1 MGSSQNTLAGIVNDK
16 RNKSRNKKIQK
27 LSLKDAHLS
36 SEVDLDYDD
45 IASSAWVISARE
57 TLEGPG
63 ENELVTVFQG
73 YKYPTDITDIE
84 GFILKL
90 YRDPSSAIIDDS
102 QLDEVR
108 ENIRSEDQ
116 ADRDADHLDVDD
128 GDNVAAVIKS
138 YIKPGTLELV
148 ETRGRV
154 HVLRAEFQ
162 ENDN

>member
-1 MGSSQNTLAGIVNDK
+1 MSN
-16 RNKSRNKKIQK
+16 
-27 LSLKDAHLS
+27 
-36 SEVDLDYDD
+36 EVDLDYDD

-73 YKYPTDITDIE
+73 YKYPTDITNLE
-84 GFILKL
+84 GFVLKL
-90 YRDPSSAIIDDS
+90 YREPSSAIIDDS
-102 QLDEVR
+102 MLDEVR
-108 ENIRSEDQ
+108 ENILSEEK

>member
-1 MGSSQNTLAGIVNDK
+1 MSASQNTLAGIVNDK
-16 RNKSRNKKIQK
+16 RNKSRNKKLQK
-27 LSLKDAHLS
+27 LNLKDVHLS
-36 SEVDLDYDD
+36 NEVDLDYED
-45 IASSAWVISARE
+45 IASSAWVISAKE

-73 YKYPTDITDIE
+73 YKYPTDITNLE

-108 ENIRSEDQ
+108 ANIISEEK

-128 GDNVAAVIKS
+128 GDNVATVVKS
-138 YIKPGTLELV
+138 YIEPGTLELI
-148 ETRGRV
+148 ETRGHV
-154 HVLRAEFQ
+154 HMLRARFREDA
-162 ENDN
+162 N

>member
-1 MGSSQNTLAGIVNDK
+1 MSSSQNTLANIVNDK

-27 LSLKDAHLS
+27 LNLKDTHLS
-36 SEVDLDYDD
+36 DTVDLDYDD

-73 YKYPTDITDIE
+73 YKYPTDITNLE
-84 GFILKL
+84 GFVLKL
-90 YRDPSSAIIDDS
+90 YREPSSAIIDDS
-102 QLDEVR
+102 MLDEVR
-108 ENIRSEDQ
+108 ENILSEEK